1 MEHKERNLMSLK
13 AEFHDKGK
21 AARGFKNIM
30 NFIDRNKETELK
42 KLLRFHIPDGVYGQ
56 ELIERFEID
65 ALLEYYNLLL
75 VAIFAGY
82 VPGKFDEI
90 SSKEILAV
98 IRHPSV
104 MPYYNE
110 YYKYKM
116 ISYTAEFAE
125 ENRYFELEGNS
136 VTISAFNEF
145 ISLNRFL
152 KRDKD
157 VELFLGMLDYV
168 WYGDN
173 KISDIINI
181 LSSEEKINT
190 AFITEAE
197 KRTKAQCGVWG
208 FIKYT
213 IFLSQLKELLN
224 SIDGYPLL
232 QSSFWMFHGYFFE
245 RMNEE
250 MKSIFHRA
258 FENLEESFSNPLIFK
273 NLIEE
278 VYGGEAPED
287 FNEVQLS
294 EFAANA
300 IRQSREDVDYVLDR
314 KWSDPLRDYFGH

>member
-1 MEHKERNLMSLK
+1 MEHKERNLMSIK

-21 AARGFKNIM
+21 AVRGFKNIM
-30 NFIDRNKETELK
+30 NFIDSSKEIELK
-42 KLLRFHIPDGVYGQ
+42 ELLRFHVPNEVYGQ

-82 VPGKFDEI
+82 IPGKFDEV
-90 SSKEILAV
+90 SSKELLTI
-98 IRHPSV
+98 IKHPSV
-104 MPYYNE
+104 VTYYDKH
-110 YYKYKM
+110 YKYKM
-116 ISYTAEFAE
+116 VSYTADFVQKD
-125 ENRYFELEGNS
+125 RCFELEGNS

-145 ISLNRFL
+145 ISLNRYL

-173 KISDIINI
+173 KISDVIKI
-181 LSSEEKINT
+181 LSSEEEINM
-190 AFITEAE
+190 AFTTEPE
-197 KRTKAQCGVWG
+197 KRTKAQRGVWG
-208 FIKYT
+208 FLKYT
-213 IFLSQLKELLN
+213 IFLSQLKDLLH

-245 RMNEE
+245 RMNGE
-250 MKSIFHRA
+250 MKNIFQRA

-273 NLIEE
+273 NLIKEM
-278 VYGGEAPED
+278 YDGEAPED
-287 FNEVQLS
+287 FNEIQLI

-300 IRQSREDVDYVLDR
+300 IRQSRQDVNYVLDT
-314 KWSDPLRDYFGH
+314 KWSDPLRDYFGY